1 MPKLTMPK
9 TVQLAACLVAASLA
23 ACVAALG
30 FAALPAAATDK
41 SAIAEQSKPKGSGDG
56 ELRPSTPRPQ
66 LPGADD
72 EDKPKGSH
80 GG

>member
-1 MPKLTMPK
+1 MPK
-9 TVQLAACLVAASLA
+9 TVQLAACLAAF
-23 ACVAALG
+23 VAALG
-30 FAALPAAATDK
+30 IATALPAAATDK